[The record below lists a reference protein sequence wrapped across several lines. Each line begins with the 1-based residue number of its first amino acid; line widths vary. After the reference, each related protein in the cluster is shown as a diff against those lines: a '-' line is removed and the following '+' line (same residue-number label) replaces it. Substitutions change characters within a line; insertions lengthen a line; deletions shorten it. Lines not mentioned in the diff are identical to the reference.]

1 MNSSLA
7 TLAVFLVA
15 AMFLSQA
22 QAQAQFEAQ
31 LCCFNYVTK
40 PIPRKNLKS
49 FERSNARCSRQAVIF
64 TTHVNRQICA
74 DPSAPWVQDR
84 IKHLSPK

>member
-22 QAQAQFEAQ
+22 QAQFDPKR
-31 LCCFNYVTK
+31 CCFDYVKK
-40 PIPRKNLKS
+40 PIPQRNLRS
-49 FERSNARCSRQAVIF
+49 FERTNARCSMQAVVFI
-64 TTHVNRQICA
+64 THVNRQMCA
-74 DPSAPWVQDR
+74 DPNAQWVQDR
-84 IKHLSPK
+84 IKYLSQN